1 MSLAKGH
8 NWVKQRYVN
17 TWGHNVL
24 KTTLCPCPLA
34 KRGHNGKTATQHL
47 QHPAKVPFCPL
58 LGDIMAD
65 LRDITTHSRKT
76 AVLAL
81 FSGDIMALI

>member
-34 KRGHNGKTATQHL
+34 TWGHNGKTAT